1 MAQEITF
8 DYESASHFL
17 ENHELEYLAPKVSI
31 AHDLLHEKKGPGK
44 EYSGWLKW
52 PVSYDKEEFNRIK
65 EVSEKVREK
74 AEVVVVIGIG
84 GSYLGARS
92 ALEMLTHTF
101 YNGLPRDKRRGPEI
115 YFAGNN
121 ISSTYLAHLLDVIK
135 DKDIVINVVSKSG
148 TTLEPAIAFRIFR
161 GLLEERYGKKGARER
176 IIVTTDKS
184 KGTLRKLA
192 EEEGYETFVV
202 PDGIGG
208 RYSVLTPVG
217 LFPIAIGGIDIAEI
231 MEGALQGYNLY
242 KEKELEKNPCYQYA
256 AVRNILYN
264 KGKVIE
270 LLTNYE
276 PSLKYF
282 AEWWKQL
289 FGESEGKDGK
299 GIFPA
304 SVNFSTDLHSLG
316 QYIQDARR
324 NIFST
329 TVWVERPLA
338 TMSIPSLDE
347 DIDGL
352 NYLAGKAIHEVNE
365 KACQGTIMA
374 HTDGG
379 VPNLKINVPQ
389 LTPYYYGELVYFFE
403 KACAISGYLLGIN
416 PFDQPGV
423 EAYKKKMFAL
433 LGKRGRK
440 L

>member
-217 LFPIAIGGIDIAEI
+217 LFPIAIGGINIAEI

>member
-44 EYSGWLKW
+44 EYSGWLEW

-101 YNGLPRDKRRGPEI
+101 YNGLPRDKRRGPEV

-217 LFPIAIGGIDIAEI
+217 LFPIAIGGINIAEI

>member
-101 YNGLPRDKRRGPEI
+101 YNGLPRDKRRGPEV

-217 LFPIAIGGIDIAEI
+217 LFPIAIGGINIAEI

>member
-44 EYSGWLKW
+44 EYSGWLEW

-101 YNGLPRDKRRGPEI
+101 YNGLPRDKRRGPEV